1 MKKHKRIKIYTAI
14 TVIVLLGV
22 IGYFFCYKDY
32 RVTKIMNE
40 SIECIN
46 QKQYDKAILGID
58 SVLDTKPNDEKAK
71 GLKDVVNK
79 FITAKSL
86 YNNNQLDEANS
97 KVNEI
102 NDYYNINGFK
112 EDVDNLKSQI
122 NTSIEKRK
130 EKIEKEKK
138 EKEIEKQKSLENKQ
152 LAKKEDNQK
161 EDYKISKKE
170 EQDSNKK
177 EKPLN
182 SKNKTN
188 TNNRQVKSRAEEKIV
203 KEKAISE
210 SKKKKVEKNNDEDS
224 KDVRFKKTLTK
235 DEALAL
241 LKEKVGANN
250 NYSFEGVSAS
260 DLEGIFDLFRTSKTL
275 YAVNLYNG
283 EISDANTGKIYSP
296 AIR

>member
-14 TVIVLLGV
+14 TGIVLLGV

-40 SIECIN
+40 SIECIK
-46 QKQYDKAILGID
+46 QKQYDKAISGID
-58 SVLDTKPNDEKAK
+58 LVLDTKPNDEKAK

-79 FITAKSL
+79 FITAKNL

-112 EDVDNLKSQI
+112 ENVDSLKNQI
-122 NTSIEKRK
+122 NTSIENRK
-130 EKIEKEKK
+130 EKEEKEKNIEKE
-138 EKEIEKQKSLENKQ
+138 KSLENKQ
-152 LAKKEDNQK
+152 LTKKEDNQE
-161 EDYKISKKE
+161 EDYKATKKE
-170 EQDSNKK
+170 EQNSNNK
-177 EKPLN
+177 EDLN
-182 SKNKTN
+182 SKNKIT
-188 TNNRQVKSRAEEKIV
+188 TNNKQVKSKTEENTV
-203 KEKAISE
+203 SE
-210 SKKKKVEKNNDEDS
+210 SEKKKVELDNEEDS
-224 KDVRFKKTLTK
+224 KPVSFKKTLTK

-241 LKEKVGANN
+241 LKDKLGTRE
-250 NYSFEGVSAS
+250 NYSFAGTSAS
-260 DLEGIFDLFRTSKTL
+260 DLEGIFDLYRSSKTL

>member
-14 TVIVLLGV
+14 TVIVLLGG

-46 QKQYDKAILGID
+46 QKQYNKAISGID
-58 SVLDTKPNDEKAK
+58 SALDTKPNDEKAK

-79 FITAKSL
+79 FITAKKL

-102 NDYYNINGFK
+102 NNYYNINGFK

-152 LAKKEDNQK
+152 LAKKEDNQR

-170 EQDSNKK
+170 EHDSNKK

-188 TNNRQVKSRAEEKIV
+188 TNNRQVKSRTEEKIV

-224 KDVRFKKTLTK
+224 KDVRFKKALTK

>member
-1 MKKHKRIKIYTAI
+1 MKKYKRIKIYTAI
-14 TVIVLLGV
+14 TGIVLLGG

-40 SIECIN
+40 SIECIK
-46 QKQYDKAILGID
+46 QKQYDKAISEID
-58 SVLDTKPNDEKAK
+58 SALDTKPNDEKAK

-79 FITAKSL
+79 FITAKNL
-86 YNNNQLDEANS
+86 YSNNQLDEANS
-97 KVNEI
+97 KVKEI
-102 NDYYNINGFK
+102 SRYYNINGFK

-152 LAKKEDNQK
+152 LVKKEDNQK
-161 EDYKISKKE
+161 EDCKISKKE
-170 EQDSNKK
+170 EQDNNKK
-177 EKPLN
+177 EKTLN

-188 TNNRQVKSRAEEKIV
+188 TNNRQAKSRAEEKIV
-203 KEKAISE
+203 KEKAVSE
-210 SKKKKVEKNNDEDS
+210 SKKKKVEKNNDES
-224 KDVRFKKTLTK
+224 SNDVRFKKTLTK

-241 LKEKVGANN
+241 LKEKLGANN
-250 NYSFEGVSAS
+250 NYSFEGISAS
-260 DLEGIFDLFRTSKTL
+260 DLEGIFDLFRSSKTL